1 MRRSCPRAPA
11 VLVAALLACATV
23 TACSDDDAD
32 ASPSA
37 SAPTSAASPA
47 TGARAGTSSPSAGL
61 TATPPA
67 GSTETPPAG
76 SSTTP
81 AAAATTGTAPPPVP
95 REPTAARSQT
105 PEGATAFVNHYVALL
120 DRAYRVAESGG
131 VAAYEGP
138 ECAQCRVQAAE
149 IAALRAKGQ
158 RAGGTA
164 YTVVV
169 EPPKVLRSTRYEVP
183 VTLSRSAAPL
193 VDRSGATVGRLRA
206 STARLSVVLDWTGMG
221 WQLSHLR
228 PLRPA

>member
-11 VLVAALLACATV
+11 VLVAALLACASF

-47 TGARAGTSSPSAGL
+47 TGPLAGTSSPPAGS

-67 GSTETPPAG
+67 GST
-76 SSTTP
+76 TTP

-120 DRAYRVAESGG
+120 DRGYRVAETGG

-228 PLRPA
+228 PVRPA